1 MILCY
6 ENSGYCIM
14 AYYVNI
20 VISSHNYVLYV
31 NNIVITSII
40 LSVFYPFL
48 LQFYIYFIASVHQG
62 RILIVIGYPG

>member
-1 MILCY
+1 MLWKIRLL
-6 ENSGYCIM
+6 
-14 AYYVNI
+14 YYVNI

-31 NNIVITSII
+31 NNIVMYIII

-48 LQFYIYFIASVHQG
+48 LQFYIYFIVSGHQG